1 MHPTPF
7 EVTWLDT
14 RETVSLAELSRVCGM
29 SQEEL
34 VELVEY
40 GALAPVESN
49 PQGGNFSA
57 VCIVPLRT
65 VCKLRVDFDLDV
77 FTVAVLMGYLDRIDE
92 LERQVHSL
100 QAQRLAAVP

>member
-1 MHPTPF
+1 MHPPPF

-49 PQGGNFSA
+49 AQGGNFSA
-57 VCIVPLRT
+57 VYCLPLMHLT
-65 VCKLRVDFDLDV
+65 
-77 FTVAVLMGYLDRIDE
+77 
-92 LERQVHSL
+92 
-100 QAQRLAAVP
+100 